1 MIKIADETLI
11 AYADGEL
18 HGARREALERALAG
32 QPELRRRLAA
42 QQQLRS
48 RIAGHYAPVAEEPV
62 PDRFAAMIRQSAAGN
77 DNQAGIVDLAA
88 ARAKRRPLAAWR
100 NLAALAATF
109 VFALVLG
116 QAMPPLVGGSD
127 RSGPVAVADGSLV
140 ASGALEAA
148 LDGQLA
154 ADPGETRIGIS
165 FAAADGRFCRTF
177 DGAAM
182 SGLACRGGADWQI
195 VATAPGSPASGEYRQ
210 AASGSALI
218 LGAAQ
223 EMMAGEPLDAEG
235 ERRARD
241 AGWRRD

>member
-1 MIKIADETLI
+1 MIGIGDETLM

-18 HGARREALERALAG
+18 HGARREALERALAEDA
-32 QPELRRRLAA
+32 ELRRRLAA
-42 QQQLRS
+42 QLQLRS

-62 PDRFAAMIRQSAAGN
+62 PERFAAMIRQSAAGN
-77 DNQAGIVDLAA
+77 DNQGGVVDLAA

-100 NLAALAATF
+100 NMAALAATF

-116 QAMPPLVGGSD
+116 QAMPPVIGG
-127 RSGPVAVADGSLV
+127 GPVAVADGTLV
-140 ASGALEAA
+140 ARGALEAA
-148 LDGQLA
+148 LDEQLA
-154 ADPGETRIGIS
+154 ADQGETRIGIS

-182 SGLACRGGADWQI
+182 SGLACRGGAGWQI
-195 VATAPGSPASGEYRQ
+195 VATAPGSRAAGEYRQ
-210 AASGSALI
+210 ASSGSALV

-241 AGWRRD
+241 SGWRRD